1 MSKANDLL
9 GLIISTATVPIDDD
23 PGFDGKD

>member
-1 MSKANDLL
+1 MSKSDDLL

-23 PGFDGKD
+23 PGFDGKG